1 MFAPTEIESLR
12 DKEVRRVYAGGEMFY
27 GFSYFVTSIVISL
40 QLTFLE
46 SNQVYVCGRND
57 THQLGIPEEEDVLV
71 PKLVPELSGTSKV
84 ALGSRHT
91 LILKSMFS

>member
-1 MFAPTEIESLR
+1 MYMQVEKCFMDSPTL
-12 DKEVRRVYAGGEMFY
+12 
-27 GFSYFVTSIVISL
+27 L
-40 QLTFLE
+40 QVQLLALLTFLE

-71 PKLVPELSGTSKV
+71 PKLVPQLSGTSKV

-91 LILKSMFS
+91 LILKSMFA